1 MELQI
6 SGNGLQNLPKEKN
19 MELFFIYITLGICVA
34 TAIRLAE
41 KEKMRVAFLLLCVL
55 CWPLVLVIWLIA
67 ILNEAKI

>member
-1 MELQI
+1 
-6 SGNGLQNLPKEKN
+6 